1 MYFLATSPLIR
12 QYDAMWELEWAFGE
26 EAKIR
31 KTRYPGVTLVNANVE
46 MKEGIECIREYETT
60 AIYRVLPLERL
71 VKTNTS
77 EIMDEALALSKE
89 KITKEDSFAVRC
101 KKRGS
106 PGFSSKDLE
115 RDLGSKICEEIGASV
130 NLDYPNWIVKIEVLG
145 NRTGVSVLDPDDI
158 VTKEVLD

>member
-77 EIMDEALALSKE
+77 EIMDEALALAYKSCGTVNPR
-89 KITKEDSFAVRC
+89 ITLM
-101 KKRGS
+101 
-106 PGFSSKDLE
+106 PY
-115 RDLGSKICEEIGASV
+115 GAHTW
-130 NLDYPNWIVKIEVLG
+130 PIV
-145 NRTGVSVLDPDDI
+145 SHQ
-158 VTKEVLD
+158 